1 MHTLP
6 EFAQILAFLG
16 TFVLAF
22 VLSNGLARAKGY
34 RE

>member
-16 TFVLAF
+16 SFALVFVLA
-22 VLSNGLARAKGY
+22 NGLARAKGY

>member
-6 EFAQILAFLG
+6 ELAQILAFLG
-16 TFVLAF
+16 AFSLVFVLA
-22 VLSNGLARAKGY
+22 NGLARAKGY

>member
-6 EFAQILAFLG
+6 ELANILAFLG
-16 TFVLAF
+16 LFSLVFVLA
-22 VLSNGLARAKGY
+22 NGLARAKGY